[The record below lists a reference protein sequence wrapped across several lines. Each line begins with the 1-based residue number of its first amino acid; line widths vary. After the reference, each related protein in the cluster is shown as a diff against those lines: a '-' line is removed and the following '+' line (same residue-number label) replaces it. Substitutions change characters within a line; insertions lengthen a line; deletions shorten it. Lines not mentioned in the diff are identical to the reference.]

1 MLLILRN
8 VFKFQTIGVSFVET
22 EHPMDTGNLHPTNE
36 IKVPAADIENN
47 RLEFEVSN
55 TKVLSSDQICDNM

>member
-1 MLLILRN
+1 M
-8 VFKFQTIGVSFVET
+8 SFVET

-55 TKVLSSDQICDNM
+55 TKVLSSDQICDNV